1 MTKWQFSDIR
11 KKKINYKNFS
21 IEKNNPKVL
30 YGLPQNVNFCK
41 SCIVSNQRPN
51 STIEFKNDASKQ
63 NKSTINFNED
73 GLCDACSV
81 NLLKNSTNWDKRREE
96 LEELC
101 AKYRRE
107 DGEYDCI
114 VPGSGGKDSAY
125 AAWMLKNEFGMHPLT
140 ITWAPHIYTDWG
152 RRNFNKW
159 IEAGFDN
166 QLYTPNGKVHRIL
179 TRIAVENLLHPFQPF
194 IIGQKM
200 LAPKLAKLLDI
211 PLVFFGESEAEYG
224 NPVVESDNP
233 VREASFHYTDV
244 KEKIYLAG
252 MNIEKIMDG
261 FSLSKNDLKMYMP
274 DTNYSEHKKIDIRY
288 LGYYLKW
295 HPMECYYHAVEN
307 FDFKPAP
314 YRNPGSYLEYD
325 SIDDKIDDLHY
336 YTTFIKFGI
345 GRATQDAAQQ
355 IRNGDIDRTE
365 AVNLI
370 KKFDGEYPSRFMPE
384 LMDYLS
390 LPEKDFPGASKFFEV
405 PIINEDYF
413 NILCDHFRSPHLWYY
428 NDSKW
433 YLRKA
438 VWHDKK

>member
-1 MTKWQFSDIR
+1 MTTWKFSDIR
-11 KKKINYKNFS
+11 KKKIDYKIFDYAN
-21 IEKNNPKVL
+21 KNVTAL
-30 YGLPQNVNFCK
+30 YGLPKEIEFCK

-51 STIEFKNDASKQ
+51 STIEFKNNATKQ
-63 NKSTINFNED
+63 KKSTITFDKD
-73 GLCDACSV
+73 GICDACNV
-81 NLLKNSTNWDKRREE
+81 NALKNSTDWNQRRKE

-101 AKYRRE
+101 DKYRKNNG
-107 DGEYDCI
+107 DYDCI

-125 AAWMLKNEFGMHPLT
+125 AAWMLKYEFGMHPLT

-152 RRNFNKW
+152 RRNFDKW

-179 TRIAVENLLHPFQPF
+179 TRIAVENLFHPFQPF

-200 LAPKLAKLLDI
+200 LAPKLAKLLNI

-233 VREASFHYTDV
+233 VRETNFHNSSS

-252 MNIEKIMDG
+252 MEADKILKG
-261 FSLSKNDLKMYMP
+261 FNLNKNDFKMYMP
-274 DTNYSEHKKIDIRY
+274 DTNQNYNSKIDIRY

-295 HPMECYYHAVEN
+295 HPMECYYHSVEN
-307 FDFKPAP
+307 FDFQPAP

-355 IRNGDIDRTE
+355 VRNGDIDRYE

-370 KKFDGEYPSRFMPE
+370 KKYDGEYPKRFMPE
-384 LMDYLS
+384 LMEYLS
-390 LPEKDFPGASKFFEV
+390 LPEREFPGAANFFEV
-405 PIINEDYF
+405 PIIDEEYF
-413 NILCDHFRSPHLWYY
+413 KKLSDSFRSPHLWYY
-428 NDSKW
+428 NKSGW
-433 YLRKA
+433 HLRKA
-438 VWHDKK
+438 AWHEK